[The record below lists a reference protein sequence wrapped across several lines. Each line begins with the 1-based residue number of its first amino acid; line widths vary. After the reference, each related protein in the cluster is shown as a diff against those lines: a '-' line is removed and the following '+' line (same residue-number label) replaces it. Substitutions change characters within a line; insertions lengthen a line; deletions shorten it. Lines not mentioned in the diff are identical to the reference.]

1 MDMLTCDVCGTE
13 IIDYEHDLYHFS
25 GILNGKTC
33 NHIHVCKQCF
43 DNCNQDLYGINVEDG
58 EIHRV
63 IIKNQFESHDVC
75 AAKDVFEPI
84 DIEYILSDEEL
95 DALIKGFRQ

>member
-1 MDMLTCDVCGTE
+1 M
-13 IIDYEHDLYHFS
+13 
-25 GILNGKTC
+25 
-33 NHIHVCKQCF
+33 
-43 DNCNQDLYGINVEDG
+43 YGINVEDG

-63 IIKNQFESHDVC
+63 MIKNQFESHDVC

-95 DALIKGFRQ
+95 DALLKGFRQ